1 VKQGHTISNSREL
14 EQISAVALQDL
25 YPTEGVRIN
34 IGMGTCGLACAAG
47 EIHTRL
53 QERANTN
60 GWTVASVG
68 CLGLCKDEP
77 LVEVYRSGAPRI
89 VYGNVDE
96 ALMDRIMDELEQ
108 GVTCTEGALFK
119 VVEETL
125 LVQDKD
131 LAFGKAK
138 DLKDIPLITEHPF
151 FGTQYK
157 IALRNCGAIDPSSID
172 EYIGRGGYTALAQ
185 VLQDN
190 DPAGAVQCVTDAG
203 LRGRGGGGFLA
214 GRKWE
219 STARAK
225 GDTKYVI
232 CNADE
237 GDPGAYMDRTIMEGD
252 PHSVVEGMIIG
263 GFAMGATAGYVYI
276 RTEYPLAVQT
286 IEKAIND
293 AHDRGL
299 LGKNILGSGFDFDVL
314 IARGSGAFVCGES
327 SALIASIEG
336 KPGEPRAKHVHMAE
350 SGLYGKPTALN
361 NVETWANVPVIIDR
375 GADYFTSIG
384 TSGSSGTKVFSLT
397 GNVDIPG
404 LVEVPM
410 GMSLLDIVNTIGG
423 GAPEGRK
430 LKAVQTGGPS
440 GGCIPAELMHLPV
453 DFDSLW
459 EAGSMMGSGG
469 MIVMDENTCMVDVA
483 RFFVDFLAE
492 ESCGKCTSCREGL
505 HHMHQVL
512 IRICAGEGKEGD
524 IEFLEDLCEVVG
536 QGSLCGLGTSA
547 PNPVLSTLKYFRK
560 EYEAHIKDKQCAA
573 KVCRALIRYDIDKDN
588 CTGCTACSRKCP
600 VAAISGERKG
610 VHTIDQALCI
620 QCGQCMEVC
629 KFNALRVS

>member
-1 VKQGHTISNSREL
+1 
-14 EQISAVALQDL
+14 
-25 YPTEGVRIN
+25 
-34 IGMGTCGLACAAG
+34 
-47 EIHTRL
+47 
-53 QERANTN
+53 
-60 GWTVASVG
+60 
-68 CLGLCKDEP
+68 
-77 LVEVYRSGAPRI
+77 
-89 VYGNVDE
+89 
-96 ALMDRIMDELEQ
+96 
-108 GVTCTEGALFK
+108 
-119 VVEETL
+119 
-125 LVQDKD
+125 
-131 LAFGKAK
+131 
-138 DLKDIPLITEHPF
+138 
-151 FGTQYK
+151 
-157 IALRNCGAIDPSSID
+157 
-172 EYIGRGGYTALAQ
+172 
-185 VLQDN
+185 
-190 DPAGAVQCVTDAG
+190 
-203 LRGRGGGGFLA
+203 
-214 GRKWE
+214 
-219 STARAK
+219 
-225 GDTKYVI
+225 
-232 CNADE
+232 
-237 GDPGAYMDRTIMEGD
+237 
-252 PHSVVEGMIIG
+252 MIIG

>member
-1 VKQGHTISNSREL
+1 MKQGHTISNPREL
-14 EQISAVALQDL
+14 EQISASALSKL

-47 EIHTRL
+47 KIHERL
-53 QERANTN
+53 QERASSN
-60 GWTVASVG
+60 GWSIASVG

-77 LVEVYRSGAPRI
+77 LIEVCRSGAPRI
-89 VYGNVDE
+89 IYGNVDE
-96 ALMDRIMDELEQ
+96 ALIDRIMDGLEQ
-108 GVTCTEGALFK
+108 GVSCTEGALFK

-125 LVQDKD
+125 LVQDKNLSFGGTD
-131 LAFGKAK
+131 ELAT
-138 DLKDIPLITEHPF
+138 IPLITQHPF

-157 IALRNCGAIDPSSID
+157 IALRNCGAINPASID
-172 EYIGRGGYTALAQ
+172 EYIGRGGYSALAQ

-190 DPAGAVQCVTDAG
+190 DPAGVVQCVTDAG

-214 GRKWE
+214 GRKWD

-237 GDPGAYMDRTIMEGD
+237 GDPGAYMDRTIVEGD
-252 PHSVVEGMIIG
+252 PHSVLEGMIIG
-263 GFAMGATAGYVYI
+263 GFAMGATHGYVYI
-276 RTEYPLAVQT
+276 RAEYPLAVQT
-286 IEKAIND
+286 IEKAIDD
-293 AHDRGL
+293 ARDRGL
-299 LGKNILGSGFDFDVL
+299 LGKKILGSDFDFDILV
-314 IARGSGAFVCGES
+314 ARGSGAFVCGES

-361 NVETWANVPVIIDR
+361 NVETWANVPVIVDR
-375 GADYFTSIG
+375 GADYFSSIG

-397 GNVDIPG
+397 GNIHIPG

-469 MIVMDENTCMVDVA
+469 MIVMDEDTCMVDVA
-483 RFFVDFLAE
+483 RFFVEFLAE

-512 IRICAGEGKEGD
+512 KRICAGEGKEGD
-524 IEFLEDLCEVVG
+524 IEFLEDLCEVIG
-536 QGSLCGLGTSA
+536 QASLCGLGTSA
-547 PNPVLSTLKYFRK
+547 PNPVLSTLKYFRE
-560 EYEAHIKDKQCAA
+560 EYEAHIKDKKCVA

-600 VAAISGERKG
+600 VAAISGERKDI
-610 VHTIDQALCI
+610 HTIDQALCI